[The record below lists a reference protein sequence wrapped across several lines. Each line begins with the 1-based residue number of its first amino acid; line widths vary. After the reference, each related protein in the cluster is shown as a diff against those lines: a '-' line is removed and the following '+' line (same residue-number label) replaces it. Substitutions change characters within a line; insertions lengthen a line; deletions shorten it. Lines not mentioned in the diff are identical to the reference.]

1 MSGILFL
8 GFLLG
13 MRHALEAD
21 HVAAVAV
28 LATRAKTL
36 RQAVPLGV
44 MWGLG
49 HTLTLFAFG
58 AVIVVLNTSIPEQFA
73 QLLEAL
79 VGLMLVGLGV
89 DVLYRLIRKRIHF
102 HIHRHDDGNTHI
114 HAHSHK
120 GEKSH
125 DPARHDHQHLKG
137 MPRRALAVGM
147 MHGLAG
153 SAALVLL
160 TMQTFEP
167 VSTRVVYIVLFG
179 LGSMVGMAVLS
190 AAIAIPMRYMAGSLS
205 WAYSG
210 LSATLGIFTTGL
222 GLLTISHSGVLIV
235 AG

>member
-28 LATRAKTL
+28 LASRAKTF

-49 HTLTLFAFG
+49 HTLTLLAFG
-58 AVIVVLNTSIPEQFA
+58 AVIVVLNSSIPQQFA
-73 QLLEAL
+73 QILEAL
-79 VGLMLVGLGV
+79 VGVMLVGLGG

-102 HIHRHDDGNTHI
+102 HVHKHADGNAHI
-114 HAHSHK
+114 HAHSHE
-120 GEKSH
+120 GEKTH
-125 DPARHDHQHLKG
+125 DPAGHNHPHLKG
-137 MPRRALAVGM
+137 MPLRALAVGM

-167 VSTRVVYIVLFG
+167 VSTRIIYIVLFG
-179 LGSMVGMAVLS
+179 IGSMVGMGVLS
-190 AAIAIPMRYMAGSLS
+190 AVIAVPMRYVAGSLG
-205 WAYSG
+205 WAYNG
-210 LSATLGIFTTGL
+210 LSAILGLFTTGL
-222 GLLTISHSGVLIV
+222 GLLTISHSGVLT
-235 AG
+235 

>member
-28 LATRAKTL
+28 LASRAKTL

-49 HTLTLFAFG
+49 HTLTLLAFG
-58 AVIVVLNTSIPEQFA
+58 AVIVVLNSSISQQLGQF
-73 QLLEAL
+73 LEAL
-79 VGLMLVGLGV
+79 VGVMLIGLGG
-89 DVLYRLIRKRIHF
+89 DVLYRLIKKRIHF
-102 HIHRHDDGNTHI
+102 HAHKHEGGNRHI
-114 HAHSHK
+114 HAHSHQD
-120 GEKSH
+120 EKTH
-125 DPARHDHQHLKG
+125 DPARHSHPHLKG
-137 MPRRALAVGM
+137 MPLRALAVGM

-160 TMQTFEP
+160 TTQTIEP
-167 VSTRVVYIVLFG
+167 ISTKVVYIVLFG

-190 AAIAIPMRYMAGSLS
+190 AAIAVPMRYAAGSMT
-205 WAYSG
+205 WAYNS
-210 LSATLGIFTTGL
+210 LSAMLGIFTTGL
-222 GLLTISHSGVLIV
+222 GLLTISHSGLL
-235 AG
+235 

>member
-28 LATRAKTL
+28 LASRAKTL

-49 HTLTLFAFG
+49 HTLTLLAFG
-58 AVIVVLNTSIPEQFA
+58 AVIVVLNSSISQQLGQF
-73 QLLEAL
+73 LEAL
-79 VGLMLVGLGV
+79 VGVMLIGLGG
-89 DVLYRLIRKRIHF
+89 DVLYRLIKKRIHF
-102 HIHRHDDGNTHI
+102 HAHKHEGGNRHI
-114 HAHSHK
+114 HAHSHQD
-120 GEKSH
+120 EKTH
-125 DPARHDHQHLKG
+125 DPARHSHPHLKG
-137 MPRRALAVGM
+137 MPLRALAVGM

-160 TMQTFEP
+160 TTQTIEP
-167 VSTRVVYIVLFG
+167 ISTKVVYIVLFG

-190 AAIAIPMRYMAGSLS
+190 AAIAVPMRYAAGSMT
-205 WAYSG
+205 WAYNG
-210 LSATLGIFTTGL
+210 LSAMLGIFTTGL
-222 GLLTISHSGVLIV
+222 GLLTISHSGLL
-235 AG
+235 

>member
-21 HVAAVAV
+21 HMAAVAV
-28 LATRAKTL
+28 LATRAKSL

-58 AVIVVLNTSIPEQFA
+58 AVIVVLNTSIPQAYAQF
-73 QLLEAL
+73 LEAL
-79 VGLMLVGLGV
+79 VGLMLVGLGA

-102 HIHRHDDGNTHI
+102 HVHRHEDGNAHI
-114 HAHSHK
+114 HAHSHQ
-120 GEKSH
+120 GEKTH
-125 DPARHDHQHLKG
+125 DPAHHRHQHLKG
-137 MPRRALAVGM
+137 MSRRALAVGM

-160 TMQTFEP
+160 TMQTLEP
-167 VSTRVVYIVLFG
+167 VSTRIVYIVLFG
-179 LGSMVGMAVLS
+179 IGSMVGMGVLS
-190 AAIAIPMRYMAGSLS
+190 AVIAVPMRYVAGSLS
-205 WAYSG
+205 WAYNG
-210 LSATLGIFTTGL
+210 LSAVLGLFTTGL
-222 GLLTISHSGVLIV
+222 GLLTISHAGVF
-235 AG
+235 

>member
-79 VGLMLVGLGV
+79 VGLMLVGLGL
-89 DVLYRLIRKRIHF
+89 DVLYRLVKKRIHF
-102 HIHRHDDGNTHI
+102 HIHRHRDGNAHI
-114 HAHSHK
+114 HAHSHQ
-120 GEKSH
+120 GEKLH
-125 DPARHDHQHLKG
+125 DPARHSHEHFKG
-137 MPRRALAVGM
+137 MSGRALAVGM

-160 TMQTFEP
+160 TMQTLEP
-167 VSTRVVYIVLFG
+167 VSTKIVYIVLFG
-179 LGSMVGMAVLS
+179 VGSMIGMGLLS
-190 AAIAIPMRYMAGSLS
+190 MIIAIPLRYAAHSMS
-205 WAYSG
+205 WAYNG
-210 LSATLGIFTTGL
+210 LSAVLGLFSTGL
-222 GLLTISHSGVLIV
+222 GLLTIYYSGVV
-235 AG
+235 V

>member
-28 LATRAKTL
+28 LATRAKTF

-58 AVIVVLNTSIPEQFA
+58 AVIVVLNTSIPQAYAQF
-73 QLLEAL
+73 LEAL
-79 VGLMLVGLGV
+79 VGLMLVGLGA

-102 HIHRHDDGNTHI
+102 HVHRHEDGNAHI
-114 HAHSHK
+114 HAHSHQ
-120 GEKSH
+120 GEKIH
-125 DPARHDHQHLKG
+125 DPAHHRHRHLKG
-137 MPRRALAVGM
+137 MSARALAVGM

-160 TMQTFEP
+160 TMQTLEP
-167 VSTRVVYIVLFG
+167 VSSRIVYIFLFG
-179 LGSMVGMAVLS
+179 IGSMVGMGVLS
-190 AAIAIPMRYMAGSLS
+190 AVIAVPMRYVAGSMT
-205 WAYSG
+205 WAYNG
-210 LSATLGIFTTGL
+210 LSAVLGLFTTGL
-222 GLLTISHSGVLIV
+222 GLLTIAHAGVF
-235 AG
+235 

>member
-1 MSGILFL
+1 MSAILFL

-28 LATRAKTL
+28 LASRAKNL

-58 AVIVVLNTSIPEQFA
+58 AVIVLLNTTVAPQYA
-73 QLLEAL
+73 QVLEAL
-79 VGLMLVGLGV
+79 VGLMLIGLGA

-102 HIHRHDDGNTHI
+102 HVHKHADGNRHI
-114 HAHSHK
+114 HAHSHQ
-120 GEKSH
+120 GEKIH
-125 DPARHDHQHLKG
+125 DPARHSHAHLKG
-137 MPRRALAVGM
+137 MPLRALAVGM

-160 TMQTFEP
+160 TMQTLES

-179 LGSMVGMAVLS
+179 VGSTVGMAVLS
-190 AAIAIPMRYMAGSLS
+190 AAIAIPMRYVAGSLS
-205 WAYSG
+205 WAYNG
-210 LSATLGIFTTGL
+210 LSAMLGLFTIGL
-222 GLLTISHSGVLIV
+222 GLLTISLSGVL
-235 AG
+235 G